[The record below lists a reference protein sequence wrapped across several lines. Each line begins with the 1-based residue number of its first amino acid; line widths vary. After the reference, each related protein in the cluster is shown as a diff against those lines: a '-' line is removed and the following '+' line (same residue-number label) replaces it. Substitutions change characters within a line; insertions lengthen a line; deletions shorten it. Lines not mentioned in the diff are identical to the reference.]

1 MIAALIAA
9 TFKLLQDAHDSFDQL
24 IRGSG
29 GSISGLVGTNGVF
42 AVSDIDKELLRQI
55 FSVACGFGTD
65 VSVNVISTDST
76 TTSNTS
82 GSTNTVSPLLF
93 AVTVTLPDGTKIV
106 LPTFPFIALDLI
118 SQFHLLTGSDII
130 ELVRKLIHSIF
141 DMIIAP
147 LKTTIDLI
155 KLIKMTIDSKIPPA
169 MKLQIMSPDIINL
182 LQLSVIPALEL
193 VEPVLKE
200 IAWIGTTALCAV
212 ASPVTNYLPVA
223 AARMIHPI
231 MNQDDLPPWER
242 LTHKNP
248 LFAIF
253 LDEIAWRGSI
263 YSTGSLIFQTKT
275 PAVLPYSP
283 TFPIMHI
290 SPHLT

>member
-1 MIAALIAA
+1 
-9 TFKLLQDAHDSFDQL
+9 
-24 IRGSG
+24 
-29 GSISGLVGTNGVF
+29 
-42 AVSDIDKELLRQI
+42 
-55 FSVACGFGTD
+55 
-65 VSVNVISTDST
+65 
-76 TTSNTS
+76 
-82 GSTNTVSPLLF
+82 
-93 AVTVTLPDGTKIV
+93 
-106 LPTFPFIALDLI
+106 
-118 SQFHLLTGSDII
+118 
-130 ELVRKLIHSIF
+130 
-141 DMIIAP
+141 MIIAP
-147 LKTTIDLI
+147 LKTTIDLISSLALSFNSFSYNIIEAGIPLISFI